1 MRGLAA
7 MDLRRI
13 KLGHGSEAG
22 FTVIELAIVI
32 VLIGL
37 LLMPIIK
44 LATASFG
51 STRDEKTQIALETAR
66 DALIAYAATNNG
78 CLPFSAD
85 FEGGL
90 PDTDASGNATP
101 GFVDTGDSQ
110 NNSNNNSHAGD
121 LPWADLGL
129 TNGFVDGDQLRIQY
143 YVATQYTDTDADAD
157 NGIDCLAG
165 FRGFEW
171 KSSITYNGGTTPVY
185 VYYDPLPEVPV
196 PGDRRLYKLTGNN
209 ALLAGNSPD
218 ANLAPGIVEDVTN
231 PLPASLLE
239 VRRGPDV
246 INGTAVETTAV
257 SARNV
262 FVLIAPGSN
271 RNADHNRR
279 YFRDSN
285 HRGDAGGSLWSP
297 DSSNNI
303 DIVVI
308 SATRNIDATDHGDD
322 GDDTLLATSFIQ
334 YKAELSAYGLNME
347 PICDAIC

>member
-22 FTVIELAIVI
+22 FTVIELAIVL
-32 VLIGL
+32 VLMGL
-37 LLMPIIK
+37 LVMPIIK
-44 LATASFG
+44 LATASLG

-66 DALIAYAATNNG
+66 DALIAYAATNSG
-78 CLPFSAD
+78 CLPFASD

-90 PDTDASGNATP
+90 PDTDASGSATP
-101 GFVDTGDSQ
+101 GFVDTGDSL
-110 NNSNNNSHAGD
+110 NNNHAGD

-143 YVATQYTDTDADAD
+143 YVATQYTDTDADAG
-157 NGIDCLAG
+157 NGIECLAG

-171 KSSITYNGGTTPVY
+171 KSSVTYNGGTTPVY
-185 VYYDPLPEVPV
+185 VYYDLVLEVPG
-196 PGDRRLYKLTGNN
+196 PGDRRLYKITGT
-209 ALLAGNSPD
+209 LDAGTHPVTAVGPN
-218 ANLAPGIVEDVTN
+218 VEELNFQLST
-231 PLPASLLE
+231 SLLE

-271 RNADHNRR
+271 RNADKNRH
-279 YFRDSN
+279 YIRDSN
-285 HRGDAGGSLWSP
+285 HVGDGAGAAWPLLGVTN
-297 DSSNNI
+297 DA
-303 DIVVI
+303 DAVVF
-308 SATRNIDATDHGDD
+308 SATGNIDATDRRDD

-334 YKAELSAYGLNME
+334 YKAELSAYGLNVE